1 MEKTDDEL
9 IAEYRSGDY
18 EALQV
23 LFKRYTNAL
32 YGFTYRM
39 THKSDEAED
48 ITQETFIKVWKM
60 LPSYKMT
67 NTFKS
72 WIFTI
77 ARNTTI
83 DRLRK
88 KKSNVFSD
96 FDSSDGTN
104 WLTETI
110 TDEADLPDELVQKA
124 QDKKLLDG
132 GLETLAADEKEILLL
147 HYSEDMTFDAIG
159 KILKKP
165 LNTIKSKHR
174 RALAKLRE
182 YFEQT

>member
-9 IAEYRSGDY
+9 IAEYRSGDP
-18 EALQV
+18 EALQAIIN
-23 LFKRYTNAL
+23 RYTNPI
-32 YGFTYRM
+32 YGFVYRM
-39 THKSDEAED
+39 THKSAEASD

-83 DRLRK
+83 DSLRK
-88 KKSNVFSD
+88 KKSAVFSD
-96 FDSSDGTN
+96 FDDNEGNN

-110 TDEADLPDELVQKA
+110 KDEADLPDVLLQKA
-124 QDKKLLDG
+124 YDKKLLDG
-132 GLETLAADEKEILLL
+132 GLEKLALDEKEILLL
-147 HYSEDMTFDAIG
+147 HYSEDLTFDAIG
-159 KILKKP
+159 KMLKKP

-174 RALAKLRE
+174 RALAKLRT
-182 YFEQT
+182 YFEQP